1 VTGEDISARVS
12 LPGLRAARVGSSLER
27 DLTELSVVDGTVRVP
42 VPAGNL
48 VALAVDLAV
57 VNA

>member
-1 VTGEDISARVS
+1 VS
-12 LPGLRAARVGSSLER
+12 LPGLRRARVGSSLER

-48 VALAVDLAV
+48 VALAVDVTVDVAV